1 MQFMRSLL
9 HGVLVSTCLLPLS
22 GLATAQDASE
32 VVSEVNGVKITRGEL
47 EQKEANRLLQVRYQ
61 TYLAESQALEDLID
75 QHLLEMQAAKEKI
88 TVDQLLDREVNSK
101 VKNPTEDQLQVYYE
115 GLGTKEPYESM
126 KDKILDHIR
135 QMRLA
140 KAKTAYLQTL
150 RTQASIVT
158 TLAPPKADFAL
169 GDAPRQGPESAPV
182 TLVEFADFECP
193 YCAKVYPQLKKL
205 REEFGDKV
213 SIAFK
218 NYPLPMH
225 AHAEKA
231 AEAARCAGDQGKY
244 WEYHDLL
251 FTEKQLELPQLK
263 KYATELGLDAKSFDK
278 CLDSGQHAAEIQKE
292 VAEGRQLGI
301 NATPSFFI
309 NGHFFTGAADYN
321 TLRSMVAQQL
331 ANAKPAPR
339 QVSENK

>member
-9 HGVLVSTCLLPLS
+9 GGVLVAGSLLLLA
-22 GLATAQDASE
+22 GLAVAQDPSE

-47 EQKEANRLLQVRYQ
+47 EQKEANKLLQVRYQ

-75 QHLLEMQAAKEKI
+75 QHLLEMQAAKEKV
-88 TVDQLLDREVNSK
+88 TVEQLLDREVNSK

-115 GLGTKEPYESM
+115 GLGTKEPYDSI

-135 QMRLA
+135 QMRINKA
-140 KAKTAYLQTL
+140 KAAYLQTL
-150 RTQASIVT
+150 RTQASVLI
-158 TLAPPKADFAL
+158 TLAPPKADFTL
-169 GDAPRQGPESAPV
+169 GDAPRLGPENAPV

-225 AHAEKA
+225 AHAQKA

-251 FTEKQLELPQLK
+251 FTEKQLEIPQLK

-278 CLDSGQHAAEIQKE
+278 CLDSGQQAAAVQKE
-292 VAEGRQLGI
+292 LAEGRQLGI
-301 NATPSFFI
+301 SATPSFFI

-331 ANAKPAPR
+331 ANAKPVPR
-339 QVSENK
+339 QISQK